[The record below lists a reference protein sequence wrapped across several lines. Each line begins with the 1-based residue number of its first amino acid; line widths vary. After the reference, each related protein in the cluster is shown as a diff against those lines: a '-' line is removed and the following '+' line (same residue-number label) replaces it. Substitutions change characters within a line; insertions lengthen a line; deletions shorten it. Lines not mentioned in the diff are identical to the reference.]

1 MSAASSLEPRVECFA
16 LLDDASPDGLA
27 AARSRLYTGH
37 AATLRCHDLAG
48 WTRVLEQM
56 ETALGNGQHAVT
68 LCAYELGAHILGLPP
83 HAAAS
88 SATHPVLPL
97 AQILIFNRCDVLS
110 QAEVA
115 AWLAARSEADETPA
129 GIADVRANVDQAQ
142 FTHAIDRIRNY
153 IAAGDTYQVNYTYRL
168 RFDAFGSI
176 FGLYER
182 LRARQ
187 PVPYGALVALD
198 DGTAVLSLSPEL
210 FVRHEAGELT
220 ARPMKGTAPAAGGG
234 EDDDAENARRA
245 AALAADTKN
254 RAENLM
260 IVDLLRNDMGR
271 IAQTGTVEVPA
282 LFEVRRYSSVLQM
295 TSTVRARLRAGTAMA
310 DIFNALYPCGSI
322 TGAPKRRTME
332 IIAELEPA
340 PRGLYT
346 GAIGWFQPSDHG
358 IGDFCMSVPIRTLAL
373 QAPEDGTANGVRR
386 GEMGVGAGI
395 VHDSEANDEFAECR
409 LKARFLTGLSNDF
422 ELFETMYATRE
433 QGARDVER
441 HLRRLSASARYFGFA
456 YDEAAARA
464 YIAMA
469 CNMMAPATPTRLRL
483 ALNQAGAFAVQQG
496 ALAPLAEPVRVL
508 LAEEHGAAT
517 NSGDL
522 FLRHKTSLRARYDAA
537 WRAAEAQGA
546 FDTLFFNERGELTEG
561 GRSNV
566 FVQLDGRWVTPP
578 LSCGLL
584 PGVMRAAMLE
594 DPAWHASEGVVTRA
608 MLLRAEAIVVCNA
621 LRGPMRAIL

>member
-1 MSAASSLEPRVECFA
+1 MNTEPSVQCFA
-16 LLDDASPDGLA
+16 LLDDASPDGMA
-27 AARSRLYTGH
+27 TARSRLYTGH
-37 AATLRCHDLAG
+37 AATLRCTDLAG
-48 WTRVLEQM
+48 WRRILEQM
-56 ETALGNGQHAVT
+56 ETALASGQHAVT
-68 LCAYELGAHILGLPP
+68 LCAYELGAHIAGMP
-83 HAAAS
+83 A
-88 SATHPVLPL
+88 PVVPAGAPL
-97 AQILIFNRCDVLS
+97 AQILIFNRCDLLS

-115 AWLAARSEADETPA
+115 TWLAACSAADPAPA

-142 FTHAIDRIRNY
+142 FTSAIGRIRDY

-168 RFDAFGSI
+168 RFEAFGSI
-176 FGLYER
+176 FALYER

-210 FVRHEAGELT
+210 FARHENGELT
-220 ARPMKGTAPAAGGG
+220 ARPMKGTAPAAAGGD
-234 EDDDAENARRA
+234 EAENAKRA

-260 IVDLLRNDMGR
+260 IVDLLRNDIGR

-295 TSTVRARLRAGTAMA
+295 TSTVRAKLRGDVDMAG
-310 DIFNALYPCGSI
+310 IFDALYPCGSI

-332 IIAELEPA
+332 IISELEPA

-358 IGDFCMSVPIRTLAL
+358 VGDFCMSVPIRTLAL
-373 QAPEDGTANGVRR
+373 QAPRNGTRR

-395 VHDSEANDEFAECR
+395 VYDSEANDEFAECQ

-422 ELFETMYATRE
+422 DLFETMYATRE
-433 QGARDVER
+433 QGPRNLER
-441 HLRRLSASARYFGFA
+441 HLQRLSASARYFGFA
-456 YDEAAARA
+456 YDDKAARA

-469 CNMMAPATPTRLRL
+469 CNTMAPATPTRLRL

-508 LAEEHGAAT
+508 LAEDT
-517 NSGDL
+517 VSSGDL
-522 FLRHKTSLRARYDAA
+522 FLRHKTSLRAGYDAA
-537 WRAAEAQGA
+537 WKAAEAQGA
-546 FDTLFFNERGELTEG
+546 FDTLFFNERGELAEG
-561 GRSNV
+561 GRSSV
-566 FVQLDGRWVTPP
+566 FVKLEGRWYTPP
-578 LSCGLL
+578 LAGGLL
-584 PGVMRAAMLE
+584 PGVMRAAMLD
-594 DPAWHASEGVVTRA
+594 DPAWNASERVITRA
-608 MLLRAEAIVVCNA
+608 MLAHAEDIVVCNA
-621 LRGPMRAIL
+621 LRGAMRAQLAAQPTGR